1 MFAPLQLTY
10 FTCTSAIEDYC
21 ALQNKKVCQK
31 NKILEYYK
39 CTLLSW
45 TYGPDKVKN
54 TKGVQHFDVNL
65 ARPFVFKFTDFCIL
79 FKNKYKLL
87 FWIPKNLVSRSIR
100 FFWYP
105 YSYTSWHFMSCH
117 GCHKM
122 AFLAIL
128 WQLPIFPVLMWY
140 VIFIFLRFDLGF
152 GGLMVGGW
160 VDGRG
165 LGWIL
170 NMYESTQDWSINKH

>member
-1 MFAPLQLTY
+1 MFAPLQLSY
-10 FTCTSAIEDYC
+10 STCTSAIEDYC

-31 NKILEYYK
+31 NKIFEYYK
-39 CTLLSW
+39 CTLISW

-54 TKGVQHFDVNL
+54 TIGVQHFDVNL
-65 ARPFVFKFTDFCIL
+65 ARPFVFKFTDFSIL
-79 FKNKYKLL
+79 FKNKYQLL

-122 AFLAIL
+122 SQNGIFGFLMTTSH
-128 WQLPIFPVLMWY
+128 FS
-140 VIFIFLRFDLGF
+140 RFDVICHFHIFTVWF
-152 GGLMVGGW
+152 GVWW

-165 LGWIL
+165 VGWIL
-170 NMYESTQDWSINKH
+170 NMYESTQDWSINKP